1 MTATVLC
8 PNCEVS
14 MGEPVDTTSS
24 NRNSARARI
33 GQHTGDIY
41 RCPECGTMW
50 LDNLLDLTARLVPWT
65 G

>member
-1 MTATVLC
+1 
-8 PNCEVS
+8 
-14 MGEPVDTTSS
+14 MGEPVDTTFS

-50 LDNLLDLTARLVPWT
+50 LDNLLDLTARLVPWM